1 MRRRQPPSPPPP
13 YARARPACLLALG
26 PPGLRQLRDQL
37 HHAAAWPSPSPAGVA
52 QRAAAPRALALALCR
67 AVSRG
72 PATRGPGRLCF
83 FPGGVAE
90 FEPSSVQSS
99 KNRARKNRGGS
110 SAGASAGGG
119 AGGGAVRCV
128 CVWWGGWGG
137 VGWGVR
143 ERAEGAP
150 GSRREGPRG
159 GAAGAAAERSDV
171 PQGGLGDGGC
181 WGGRS
186 GRRGGTHAHARPLG

>member
-1 MRRRQPPSPPPP
+1 MP
-13 YARARPACLLALG
+13 
-26 PPGLRQLRDQL
+26 
-37 HHAAAWPSPSPAGVA
+37 
-52 QRAAAPRALALALCR
+52 
-67 AVSRG
+67 
-72 PATRGPGRLCF
+72 
-83 FPGGVAE
+83 E
-90 FEPSSVQSS
+90 
-99 KNRARKNRGGS
+99 
-110 SAGASAGGG
+110 
-119 AGGGAVRCV
+119 AVRCGV
-128 CVWWGGWGG
+128 CVWGAVCVCG

-159 GAAGAAAERSDV
+159 GAAGAVAERSDV